1 MDAKEHE
8 EREDKSQMQEGSLSL
23 RIVIVKMKMGGWGCY
38 WQSWKTVA
46 GIEGN
51 SSII

>member
-8 EREDKSQMQEGSLSL
+8 EREDKSQRQEGSLSL
-23 RIVIVKMKMGGWGCY
+23 RIVIVKMGGWGCY

-46 GIEGN
+46 GMERN